1 MAGFL
6 VGFGA
11 EEAGGIIDGMREL
24 LDGGVMEG
32 QKGNGF
38 GMEFRLA
45 CS

>member
-11 EEAGGIIDGMREL
+11 EEAGGIIDGEL